1 MLSILIPIYQENC
14 VNLVTDLVNQANKLS
29 CDYEILVFDDCSPLK
44 YEENKAILEFDKV
57 EYRELKENLGRSR
70 IRNLLADEAK
80 GDILIFL
87 DGDSKI
93 VRDDFLKRYLK
104 EIETKDLVRGG
115 TVYCEKSKCPKGYE
129 LHWKYGTL
137 IEANKCLKNKDMFT
151 TNNFCIRKSVF
162 SSIRFRE
169 EIKGY
174 GHEDTLFKCDFE
186 EIGFSFLNI
195 DNPVEHLGLK
205 KFEDF
210 ISSNENAVINLRN
223 IFLNLR
229 NKKINLRISKI
240 ILRIKIVS
248 VYSKL
253 ERLHLVGLYAL
264 FFKMT
269 RRLMLNLLAKKNPS
283 LFIFNLYK
291 LGVFCNA

>member
-14 VNLVTDLVNQANKLS
+14 VNLVTDLVKQAKELS

-44 YEENKAILEFDKV
+44 YEENKAITQFDKV

-93 VRDDFLKRYLK
+93 VRNDFLKRYLH

-115 TVYCEKSKCPKGYE
+115 TVYCEKERCPKGYE

-137 IEANKCLKNKDMFT
+137 VEANIGLKYKDMLT
-151 TNNFCIRKSVF
+151 TNNFCIRKSIF
-162 SSIRFRE
+162 SSVRFRE
-169 EIKGY
+169 DIKGY

-229 NKKINLRISKI
+229 NKKLNLRNKKI

-248 VYSKL
+248 VYNSL

-269 RRLMLNLLAKKNPS
+269 RRLMLSLLAKKNPS

>member
-14 VNLVTDLVNQANKLS
+14 VNLVNDLVKQTKELS
-29 CDYEILVFDDCSPLK
+29 CDYEILVFDDCSPIK
-44 YEENKAILEFDKV
+44 CEDNKAIAQFDKV
-57 EYRELKENLGRSR
+57 DYRELKENLGRSR

-93 VRDDFLKRYLK
+93 VRDDFLKRYLN

-137 IEANKCLKNKDMFT
+137 IEANKGLKNKDMFT

-169 EIKGY
+169 DIKGY

-229 NKKINLRISKI
+229 NKKLNLRNKKI

-248 VYSKL
+248 VYNSL

-269 RRLMLNLLAKKNPS
+269 RRLMLSLLAKKNPS

>member
-14 VNLVTDLVNQANKLS
+14 VNLVNDLVKQTKELS
-29 CDYEILVFDDCSPLK
+29 CDYEILVFDDCSPIK
-44 YEENKAILEFDKV
+44 CEDNKAIAQFDKV
-57 EYRELKENLGRSR
+57 DYRELKENLGRSR

-93 VRDDFLKRYLK
+93 VRDDFLKRYLN

-137 IEANKCLKNKDMFT
+137 IEANKGLKNKDMFT

-229 NKKINLRISKI
+229 NKKLNLRNKKI

-248 VYSKL
+248 VYNRL

-269 RRLMLNLLAKKNPS
+269 RRLMLSLLAKKNPS

>member
-14 VNLVTDLVNQANKLS
+14 VNLVTDLVNQANELS
-29 CDYEILVFDDCSPLK
+29 CDYEILVFDDCSPIK
-44 YEENKAILEFDKV
+44 CESNKAILEFANV

-93 VRDDFLKRYLK
+93 VRNDFLKRYLN

-137 IEANKCLKNKDMFT
+137 VEANIGLKYKDMFT

-162 SSIRFRE
+162 SSVRFRE
-169 EIKGY
+169 DIKGY

-186 EIGFSFLNI
+186 EKGFSFLNI

-229 NKKINLRISKI
+229 NKKINLRI
-240 ILRIKIVS
+240 KIVS
-248 VYSKL
+248 VYNKL

-269 RRLMLNLLAKKNPS
+269 RRLMLSLLAKKNPS

-291 LGVFCNA
+291 LGVFCSA

>member
-1 MLSILIPIYQENC
+1 VLFCGRPHYDKIYGER
-14 VNLVTDLVNQANKLS
+14 LRK
-29 CDYEILVFDDCSPLK
+29 
-44 YEENKAILEFDKV
+44 
-57 EYRELKENLGRSR
+57 
-70 IRNLLADEAK
+70 
-80 GDILIFL
+80 
-87 DGDSKI
+87 DGSMT
-93 VRDDFLKRYLK
+93 
-104 EIETKDLVRGG
+104 EIEKMR
-115 TVYCEKSKCPKGYE
+115 
-129 LHWKYGTL
+129 
-137 IEANKCLKNKDMFT
+137 
-151 TNNFCIRKSVF
+151 
-162 SSIRFRE
+162 RE
-169 EIKGY
+169 QLQKECRNITGN
-174 GHEDTLFKCDFE
+174 FE

-229 NKKINLRISKI
+229 DKKLNLRNKKI

-248 VYSKL
+248 VYNSL

-269 RRLMLNLLAKKNPS
+269 RRLMLSLLAKKNPS

>member
-14 VNLVTDLVNQANKLS
+14 VNLVNDLVKQAKELS
-29 CDYEILVFDDCSPLK
+29 CDYEILVFDDCSPIK
-44 YEENKAILEFDKV
+44 CEDNKAIAQFDKV
-57 EYRELKENLGRSR
+57 DYRELKENLGRSR

-93 VRDDFLKRYLK
+93 VRDDFLKRYLN

-137 IEANKCLKNKDMFT
+137 IEANKGLKNKDMFT

-169 EIKGY
+169 DIKGY

-229 NKKINLRISKI
+229 NKKLNLRNKKI

-248 VYSKL
+248 VYNRL

-269 RRLMLNLLAKKNPS
+269 RRLMLSLLAKKNPS